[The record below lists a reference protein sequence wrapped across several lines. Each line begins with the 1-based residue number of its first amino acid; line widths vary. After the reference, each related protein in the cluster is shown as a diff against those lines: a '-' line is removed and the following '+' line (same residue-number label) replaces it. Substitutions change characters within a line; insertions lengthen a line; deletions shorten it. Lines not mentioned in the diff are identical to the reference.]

1 MSAPMGLEILCS
13 WCLRIRSSAG
23 VWLGAEV
30 NPTRDRFGH
39 YSHGI
44 CPVCLERHFKE
55 LSRIVAASSAER
67 AAGRSAMGIEDV
79 PPRSGAGPGSA
90 LPGKERLGLERR
102 DHDKA

>member
-67 AAGRSAMGIEDV
+67 AAGRSAMGIEEV
-79 PPRSGAGPGSA
+79 PHRSGAGLGSA
-90 LPGKERLGLERR
+90 LPGNERPRLERR
-102 DHDKA
+102 DHEEA